1 MMSDENLYQCRLH
14 WIIFVRPC
22 LLLIIPLLAAY
33 FGLSSTIT
41 WLIFLG
47 LVAGWLLVEMVRYA
61 FTLVTIKPKN
71 VVIQSGFLVQQ
82 TLDFPMQRIESI
94 DIRQTIIGAL
104 FNYGDIVI
112 TGSGGT
118 QQVVVAIEHP
128 LTCRRYI
135 EQNLHADSSRS

>member
-1 MMSDENLYQCRLH
+1 M
-14 WIIFVRPC
+14 
-22 LLLIIPLLAAY
+22 
-33 FGLSSTIT
+33 
-41 WLIFLG
+41 
-47 LVAGWLLVEMVRYA
+47 
-61 FTLVTIKPKN
+61 
-71 VVIQSGFLVQQ
+71 VIQSGFLVQQ

>member
-14 WIIFVRPC
+14 WIIFVRPWM
-22 LLLIIPLLAAY
+22 LLLIPSLASY
-33 FGLSSTIT
+33 FGLSNKIT
-41 WLIFLG
+41 WLLFL
-47 LVAGWLLVEMVRYA
+47 LVVAGWLLVEMVRYA

-71 VVIQSGFLVQQ
+71 VVIQSGFLIQQ

-94 DIRQTIIGAL
+94 DIRQTIIGSL
-104 FNYGDIVI
+104 LNYGDIVI

-135 EQNLHADSSRS
+135 EQNLHAASSHS